1 MLRERRAAVHDL
13 RVTLVRPSAAP
24 ENATQ
29 VELPLSLPLNAPD
42 ERFTVVAKP
51 AQPLPALSAV
61 PVPTPIEPVRATAP
75 SQPDTLPLKLSRE
88 LSAVPVTPPVERAT
102 QQNVAATET
111 AKTPVET
118 KPPRAE
124 NVQSPAVVAAQEPPP
139 IAVERVAKSTFAIPA
154 ATPTPDENAKQESA
168 RADAA
173 RAEEERKEAA
183 RVEAAKLEAA
193 KLETQRQEAQKLE
206 AARAESVRAEAARAE
221 AARVE
226 AARVESAKRDAARI
240 EAARAEAARQEA
252 QRLEAARLE
261 AQRLDAQR
269 QEAAR
274 VAAAQL
280 EAQKRDAARAEAA
293 RAAAA
298 RAEALRRETE
308 KQEALRQ
315 AAAQAE
321 AARLQEQK
329 DEDARREARRRN
341 MARILE
347 EEAQQRDSA
356 KFASSKPILPLSLSS
371 ARRVRLWGRAD
382 PNEELVKY
390 AETWARKIQ
399 LNTLPDTVKQIASR
413 KHVNPMVTVAVR
425 NDGTIETVALVVSS
439 GVPEIDEAIRRIVQS
454 HAPYLPFPSDL
465 ARDYDVIEIRRTW
478 VFDVAVRLQ

>member
-1 MLRERRAAVHDL
+1 
-13 RVTLVRPSAAP
+13 
-24 ENATQ
+24 
-29 VELPLSLPLNAPD
+29 
-42 ERFTVVAKP
+42 
-51 AQPLPALSAV
+51 
-61 PVPTPIEPVRATAP
+61 VPTPIEPVRATAP
-75 SQPDTLPLKLSRE
+75 SQPDALPLKLSRE

-102 QQNVAATET
+102 QQSVAATET

-173 RAEEERKEAA
+173 RVEEERKEAA
-183 RVEAAKLEAA
+183 RIEAAKLEVA

-206 AARAESVRAEAARAE
+206 AARAESARAEATRLE

-226 AARVESAKRDAARI
+226 AVRV
-240 EAARAEAARQEA
+240 EAARAEAARQAAQRIEA

-280 EAQKRDAARAEAA
+280 EAQKLDAARAEAA
-293 RAAAA
+293 RTAAA
-298 RAEALRRETE
+298 RAEAMRRETE

-390 AETWARKIQ
+390 AENWARRIQ
-399 LNTLPDTVKQIASR
+399 LNTLPDTVKQIAGR

-425 NDGTIETVALVVSS
+425 SDGTIETVTLVVSS